1 MAIDCNNPKNSQEQN
16 LCSCK
21 KATDTMAS
29 ALEKYTTD
37 YTAYTDY
44 VTARNAAIQKY
55 DRWKNMSG
63 EYSNWA
69 TRKQEL
75 TDEKKTWNNC
85 VLWTGIFNH
94 DDWCQGDTGFA
105 KQTGAN
111 QHGCAL
117 GSGKGECQRND
128 SQVNEQLRREGYNA
142 AEPSIP
148 SERQVP
154 QFTSNTNILCCSQ
167 IFNDISV
174 QGGAADFSNI
184 NQNCQQRITNELNY
198 SPPAPASPPPTV
210 SPPAP
215 ASPPPTVSPTPPES
229 LPTAP
234 ESPPETEADN
244 KTVFIIAII
253 IMLFIISMS
262 GLLGLTF
269 AS

>member
-1 MAIDCNNPKNSQEQN
+1 MAIDCSNTKNSQEQN

-21 KATDTMAS
+21 IATDTMVKT
-29 ALEKYTTD
+29 LEKYTTD

-44 VTARNAAIQKY
+44 VTARNLAIQKQNN
-55 DRWKNMSG
+55 WKNMTG

-69 TRKQEL
+69 TRKKQL

-148 SERQVP
+148 SPMEAP
-154 QFTSNTNILCCSQ
+154 QFTSNNNILCCSQ

-184 NQNCQQRITNELNY
+184 NQNCQQRITNELTK
-198 SPPAPASPPPTV
+198 SPPPV
-210 SPPAP
+210 SPPSV
-215 ASPPPTVSPTPPES
+215 SPPPVSPPPA
-229 LPTAP
+229 T
-234 ESPPETEADN
+234 ETDDN
-244 KTVFIIAII
+244 KTVFIITII
-253 IMLFIISMS
+253 IMLFISMS
-262 GLLGLTF
+262 GLLAMVSTDLVLEDPNNVL
-269 AS
+269 ALELPRLSK